1 MERPSS
7 AHVHVVAAAYFG
19 WTFDAF
25 DFFIMVFVLGN
36 IAQSFGTDVT
46 AVTWA
51 ITLTLAMRALG
62 AWIFGRLADRYGRR
76 PMLVLN
82 ILLYSLLEFATG
94 FAPTLSVF
102 ILLRALYG
110 IAMGGEWGVGA
121 SLTME
126 SIPAKWRG
134 PVSGLLQAGY
144 PTGYLLAAILYG
156 VAFPHVGWRGMF
168 IIGAF
173 PALLVLYIRRNV
185 PESPAWQA
193 QVRRQGHV
201 AIWPVLKRNAGLAVY
216 AVIMMAAFN
225 FFSHGS
231 QDLYPTFLKTQVRLA
246 PGDVATIAVVY
257 NIGAILGGLS
267 FGAL

>member
-1 MERPSS
+1 MPVTAMRGYR
-7 AHVHVVAAAYFG
+7 HVVLACYLG

-102 ILLRALYG
+102 IL
-110 IAMGGEWGVGA
+110 
-121 SLTME
+121 
-126 SIPAKWRG
+126 
-134 PVSGLLQAGY
+134 
-144 PTGYLLAAILYG
+144 
-156 VAFPHVGWRGMF
+156 
-168 IIGAF
+168 
-173 PALLVLYIRRNV
+173 
-185 PESPAWQA
+185 
-193 QVRRQGHV
+193 
-201 AIWPVLKRNAGLAVY
+201 
-216 AVIMMAAFN
+216 
-225 FFSHGS
+225 
-231 QDLYPTFLKTQVRLA
+231 
-246 PGDVATIAVVY
+246 
-257 NIGAILGGLS
+257 
-267 FGAL
+267 